1 MGITIQRRIAVKT
14 RVTETWKRRAALEL
28 QENLKSIDEDLARLD
43 AEARRI
49 KDVKD
54 AKKAEL
60 MGRGLSMERQK
71 RVEQKEALLKR
82 LRDVVKLEIGAEVL
96 EGAVEGPVEINEG
109 DDWSRAI
116 LAEVILEDGKV
127 VSIREDK
134 R

>member
-14 RVTETWKRRAALEL
+14 RVTETWKRRAASEL

-43 AEARRI
+43 AEARR
-49 KDVKD
+49 VKD
-54 AKKAEL
+54 MKDSKKAEL

-71 RVEQKEALLKR
+71 RVEQKEALLQR
-82 LRDVVKLEIGAEVL
+82 LRDIVKIEIGTEVL
-96 EGAVEGPVEINEG
+96 EGAVEGPVEISEG

-116 LAEVILEDGKV
+116 SAEVVLQDGIV